1 MAITNAETTK
11 KSTKPP
17 LKSWFTRLP
26 FVEGLLLLAA
36 LAGAWLPG
44 DWTLNLKRIQQ
55 PNWYIGLGLAY
66 LVVYVAAAW
75 LVMRRPEAQFRGKW
89 LSLAILVLLPNL
101 LNIWVRYSFEYELG
115 KSLFGRDA
123 DVGLFYKY
131 GHDFATGQTPTFNG
145 NYMEYPQFA
154 LFLFWVAERLA
165 GGVQQSFYWVF
176 PAWMLF
182 WQAVAAAALYA
193 TGLKLQRGR
202 AAWLLAA
209 FTAGCPYLYL
219 FNYTRFDIAPAAML
233 LVAVYFFL
241 PSPSKEGYRSMAR
254 ITPRHGV
261 GSGLATATGFLT
273 KWLPAIIV
281 PWFVAAYVQTRR
293 WRELA
298 IFTVSGTLL
307 AVVVMLPFYLANSE
321 AFWYPYKFQGGRK
334 LIGESF
340 WFLLQYHF
348 FDPAHSIPEKP
359 WGEPASVIL
368 GNNKLLVAQL
378 GLVAVVFGLT
388 LWRLWR
394 KGKDSQLY
402 ARWAAAGL
410 VAVAVFTLGNRIF
423 SPQYLVLLV
432 WVWAMA
438 LVLRPVTRVGLA
450 IAFGL
455 MLIASGANFLVFLL
469 GVWPEEWL
477 KYSLFLFAASWGLS
491 GWLLWQALSKVE
503 DEGGKGFTPSPF
515 KGEGRGEGFNYYPIS
530 KLWA

>member
-1 MAITNAETTK
+1 MAIIEAETTEK
-11 KSTKPP
+11 KPKPTA
-17 LKSWFTRLP
+17 KSWFTRLP
-26 FVEGLLLLAA
+26 FLEGLLLLAA

-55 PNWYIGLGLAY
+55 PNWYIGLGLGY
-66 LVVYVAAAW
+66 LAVYLAVAW
-75 LVMRRPEAQFRGKW
+75 LVMRRPEEDYRGKW
-89 LSLAILVLLPNL
+89 FSLAVLVILPNL
-101 LNIWVRYSFEYELG
+101 LNIWMRYSFEYEPG

-123 DVGLFYKY
+123 DVGLFFKY
-131 GHDFATGQTPTFNG
+131 GHDFATGETPSFNG

-154 LFLFWVAERLA
+154 LFLFWIAERLS
-165 GGVQQSFYWVF
+165 GGVQQSFYWIF

-193 TGLKLQRGR
+193 TGLKLKRAR

-209 FTAGCPYLYL
+209 FAAGCPYLYL

-233 LVAVYFFL
+233 LLSVYLFL
-241 PSPSKEGYRSMAR
+241 PSPSREGYSGMSR
-254 ITPRHGV
+254 ITPRHAL
-261 GSGLATATGFLT
+261 GSGLATAAGFLT
-273 KWLPAIIV
+273 KWLPAVIA
-281 PWFVAAYVQTRR
+281 PWFAAAYIQARR

-298 IFTVSGTLL
+298 IFMVSGAILALL
-307 AVVVMLPFYLANSE
+307 TMLPFYLANNE

-348 FDPAHSIPEKP
+348 LDPLHTIPEKP
-359 WGEPASVIL
+359 WGEPTSVIL

-378 GLVAVVFGLT
+378 GLVAVVFGLS
-388 LWRLWR
+388 LWRLWSAR
-394 KGKDSQLY
+394 KDSQIY

-432 WVWAMA
+432 WVWALA
-438 LVLRPVTRVGLA
+438 LVLRPLTRVGLMV
-450 IAFGL
+450 AFGL
-455 MLIASGANFLVFLL
+455 MLVATGANFLVFLL

-477 KYSLFLFAASWGLS
+477 KYSLILFSAGWGFS
-491 GWLLWQALSKVE
+491 GWLLWRALSVIKE
-503 DEGGKGFTPSPF
+503 
-515 KGEGRGEGFNYYPIS
+515 
-530 KLWA
+530 